1 MLNRPTD
8 PEWAIQYRAK
18 SWLSSWLSSMRHTQ
32 KVVHLVAAE
41 TGKAAVVVN
50 PRRLLPQHPLRRRYQ
65 VAVAVVMEVDLA
77 MVHPVHLEEGS
88 VAEQKAVEAKV
99 EEDLAGL
106 D

>member
-1 MLNRPTD
+1 
-8 PEWAIQYRAK
+8 
-18 SWLSSWLSSMRHTQ
+18 
-32 KVVHLVAAE
+32 
-41 TGKAAVVVN
+41 
-50 PRRLLPQHPLRRRYQ
+50 
-65 VAVAVVMEVDLA
+65 MEVDLA